1 MTTDDY
7 LDQVL
12 AHLPRTTPRRQ
23 QIALELRGHIQERLD
38 SGQPLD
44 DVLRQLGDPSVLA
57 ESYLAGLSLTPADFG
72 PRVLAKVVD
81 VLGFLLL
88 VGVILGLAWVIPGE
102 GMKVLLIGVAIAI
115 AALRLPHLHHR
126 RRVALGADVRQAP
139 IRPVRRPGEWRADH
153 AGAIGGAAA
162 VARLPDLLDRRV
174 VRALHRATSARVRTA
189 LQDPSGARRRQ
200 AGLGVTVGR
209 CGRRRWSGRPA
220 PNVG

>member
-81 VLGFLLL
+81 LLGLLL
-88 VGVILGLAWVIPGE
+88 IVGVILGLAWASPRDDLTFILLCLAVVIAGF
-102 GMKVLLIGVAIAI
+102 GFLIYTIVAEW
-115 AALRLPHLHHR
+115 RSGQTYGKR
-126 RRVALGADVRQAP
+126 RYGLFVVQESGAPITLGQSVVRQLSLVFQIFWIDALFALFTE
-139 IRPVRRPGEWRADH
+139 RRQRAFE
-153 AGAIGGAAA
+153 
-162 VARLPDLLDRRV
+162 LLSKTRV
-174 VRALHRATSARVRTA
+174 VRV
-189 LQDPSGARRRQ
+189 DERQ
-200 AGLGVTVGR
+200 A
-209 CGRRRWSGRPA
+209 
-220 PNVG
+220 

>member
-23 QIALELRGHIQERLD
+23 QIALELRGHIQERLG

-88 VGVILGLAWVIPGE
+88 VAVTLVLAWVIPGE
-102 GMKVLLIGVAIAI
+102 GVKVLLIGVAIAI
-115 AALRLPHLHHR
+115 AAFGFLIYTIAAEWKSGQTFGKR
-126 RRVALGADVRQAP
+126 RYGLFVVQESGAPITLGQSVVRQLSLVFQ
-139 IRPVRRPGEWRADH
+139 IFWID
-153 AGAIGGAAA
+153 
-162 VARLPDLLDRRV
+162 
-174 VRALHRATSARVRTA
+174 ALFA
-189 LQDPSGARRRQ
+189 LFTERRQ
-200 AGLGVTVGR
+200 RAFELLSKTRVIRVDE
-209 CGRRRWSGRPA
+209 PQA
-220 PNVG
+220 